1 MAKTKTRTDELFEAD
16 IDYSIPIDRFAKK
29 AKALLN
35 KLAREMKVPIRSEDA
50 EYSDAS
56 ARIGVDNFVTTEFL
70 VAYDKAVRELAKTYK
85 PLVPLNLPIVSVGVG
100 SFEIV
105 IEFS

>member
-1 MAKTKTRTDELFEAD
+1 MAKKQSRIDELFKAD

-35 KLAREMKVPIRSEDA
+35 KLAKEMKDPIRSDGA

-56 ARIGVDNFVTTEFL
+56 ARISVDNRVTVGFL
-70 VAYDKAVRELAKTYK
+70 VAYDKAVRELAEDYK
-85 PLVPLNLPIVSVGVG
+85 PLIPLNLPIVSVGVG
-100 SFEIV
+100 SYEIC
-105 IEFS
+105 IEFC